1 MSIYAD
7 MYPDE
12 WTPPCPNEEQAAEEW
27 LEWKNHND
35 DIERLKA

>member
-12 WTPPCPNEEQAAEEW
+12 WTPPIPKEELAAEEW
-27 LEWKNHND
+27 AED
-35 DIERLKA
+35 QERKELKA

>member
-12 WTPPCPNEEQAAEEW
+12 WTPPCPHEEQAAED
-27 LEWKNHND
+27 WKEYQEHND
-35 DIERLKA
+35 LKA